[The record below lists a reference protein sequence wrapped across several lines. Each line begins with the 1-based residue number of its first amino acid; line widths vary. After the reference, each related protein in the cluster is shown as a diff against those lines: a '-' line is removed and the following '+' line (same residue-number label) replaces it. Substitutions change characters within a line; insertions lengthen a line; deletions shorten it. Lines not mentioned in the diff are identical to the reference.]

1 LTITLSGPASG
12 TLNYSVFHA
21 PYWVEIYA
29 RPTTAQ
35 PTGIEQWGPSLTGTQ
50 YSARTSDLSVVLPP
64 GTQSVLIWVR
74 ELARDSVC
82 SRSNP
87 YRGRIGNISFTSA

>member
-1 LTITLSGPASG
+1 LVNLSGPASG
-12 TLNYSVFHA
+12 TFSYSVFHA
-21 PYWVEIYA
+21 PYWVEIFT
-29 RPTTAQ
+29 RPTTDR
-35 PTGIEQWGPSLTGTQ
+35 PTVLEDWGPSLTGTQ
-50 YSARTSDLSVVLPP
+50 YSTTAADLSVVIPP

-87 YRGRIGNISFTSA
+87 YRGRIGNITFTSA